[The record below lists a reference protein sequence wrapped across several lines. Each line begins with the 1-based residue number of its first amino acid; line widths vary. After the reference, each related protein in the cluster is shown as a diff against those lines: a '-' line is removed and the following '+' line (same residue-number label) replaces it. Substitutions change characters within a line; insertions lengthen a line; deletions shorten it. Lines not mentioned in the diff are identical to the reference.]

1 MTASNYSSGFMTT
14 TTTNTTSPSN
24 ASAVWPQ
31 TLVGV
36 GILLTGL
43 GLAFGAKDISSTA
56 GYSGVGPNFLPW
68 LVSVV
73 LSICGGFIIWE
84 ARSGGF
90 RDLAT
95 PSGASAAYWPGFVWV
110 SAGLL
115 LNAAL
120 ITHIGFIL
128 SCAQCYVLAVQGLRR
143 AGGQLS
149 NAPHIWAVD
158 LATGLLIAAPVY
170 WMFTKLLAINLPGL
184 TSTGWI

>member
-1 MTASNYSSGFMTT
+1 MTT
-14 TTTNTTSPSN
+14 TTNKSTTAAPTAVPSVD
-24 ASAVWPQ
+24 ARAVWPQ

-36 GILLTGL
+36 GVLLTGL
-43 GLAFGAKDISSTA
+43 GLAFGAINISSTA

-73 LSICGGFIIWE
+73 LTICGGFIIWE

-90 RDLAT
+90 RDLAM

-120 ITHIGFIL
+120 ITTIGFIL
-128 SCAQCYVLAVQGLRR
+128 SCALCYVLAVQGLRR
-143 AGGQLS
+143 AGGQS
-149 NAPHIWAVD
+149 SGAPRTWGVD
-158 LATGLLIAAPVY
+158 LVTGLLIAAPVY
-170 WMFTKLLAINLPGL
+170 WMFTKFLAINLPGL